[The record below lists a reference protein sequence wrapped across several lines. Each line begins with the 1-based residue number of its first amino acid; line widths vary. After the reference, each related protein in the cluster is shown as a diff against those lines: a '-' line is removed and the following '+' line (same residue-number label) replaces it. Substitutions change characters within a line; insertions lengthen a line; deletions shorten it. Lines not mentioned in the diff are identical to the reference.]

1 MVTNVENQC
10 IKCRFPFQIE
20 ILQSHYLE
28 SCSRKIYINF
38 VSFKKIILSV
48 IPY

>member
-1 MVTNVENQC
+1 MVTKVENQSM
-10 IKCRFPFQIE
+10 KYSFPFQIE

-28 SCSRKIYINF
+28 SCPRKIYTNF

-48 IPY
+48 IPF